1 MKKLLIVL
9 SSVRENRIADKI
21 LEHVQTHL
29 EPYGRFEVTVADFRQ
44 MPLPFYDLPVTS
56 SDERFQP
63 TDPNAVKWTKMVADA
78 DAVLILTA
86 EYNHSYT
93 AVLKTAI
100 DWIYKEWEDKPLAF
114 IGYGWVGGAR
124 AINHLHGVF
133 EFLKPKM
140 IQPEANLRFKK
151 EIELDGTVIDAE
163 ATASA
168 IKGVLDALA

>member
-9 SSVRENRIADKI
+9 SSVRENRNADKI
-21 LEHVQTHL
+21 LALVQEEL
-29 EPYGRFEVTVADFRQ
+29 KQYPDFEVTVADFKQ
-44 MPLPFYDLPVTS
+44 MPLPFFDAPMTP
-56 SDERFQP
+56 SDESYKA
-63 TDPNAVKWTKMVADA
+63 TDPNAVKWTGMVADA

-100 DWIYKEWEDKPLAF
+100 DWVYKEWEDKPVAF

-133 EFLKPKM
+133 EFLKPKLLE
-140 IQPEANLRFKK
+140 PEANLRFKQ
-151 EIELDGTVIDAE
+151 EIELDGSVIDAE
-163 ATASA
+163 AVSNA
-168 IKGVLDALA
+168 ITGVLDALK